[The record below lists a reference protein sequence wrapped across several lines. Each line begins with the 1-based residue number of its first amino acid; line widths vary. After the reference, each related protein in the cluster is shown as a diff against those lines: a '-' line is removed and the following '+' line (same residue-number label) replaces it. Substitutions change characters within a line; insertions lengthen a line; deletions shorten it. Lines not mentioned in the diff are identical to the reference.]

1 MRGINDAALWRKE
14 YMRQFHGVKT
24 ALHSLRV
31 QTAQRLEKSAGT
43 KAAKEMAFHFDLVEE
58 AFQVLNRP
66 EPRSDSNSEEL
77 IPGPGRRQFLS
88 DLKHGEVR
96 T

>member
-1 MRGINDAALWRKE
+1 MAKINDAALWRQE

-43 KAAKEMAFHFDLVEE
+43 TAMKEMAFHFELVEE
-58 AFQVLNRP
+58 AFQILNRP
-66 EPRSDSNSEEL
+66 EPRSDSNSDEH
-77 IPGPGRRQFLS
+77 IPAPGRREFLS